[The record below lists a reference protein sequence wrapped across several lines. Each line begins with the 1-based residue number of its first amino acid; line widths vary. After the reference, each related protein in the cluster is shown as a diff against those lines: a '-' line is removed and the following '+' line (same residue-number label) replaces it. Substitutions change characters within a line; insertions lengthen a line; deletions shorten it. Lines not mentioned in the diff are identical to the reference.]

1 MVCVGMVA
9 DDDGRWEG
17 NVQKRRYA
25 FLGGCLFVFY
35 FYFFFP
41 VVLSLSL
48 SFFLFSLLLFHFPR
62 SATVVSILLCFVC
75 FVCECV

>member
-1 MVCVGMVA
+1 MVA

-35 FYFFFP
+35 FYFFPCRSF
-41 VVLSLSL
+41 SL
-48 SFFLFSLLLFHFPR
+48 SFFLSFFITLVSFSK
-62 SATVVSILLCFVC
+62 VGYG
-75 FVCECV
+75 CVYFIVFCVFCV